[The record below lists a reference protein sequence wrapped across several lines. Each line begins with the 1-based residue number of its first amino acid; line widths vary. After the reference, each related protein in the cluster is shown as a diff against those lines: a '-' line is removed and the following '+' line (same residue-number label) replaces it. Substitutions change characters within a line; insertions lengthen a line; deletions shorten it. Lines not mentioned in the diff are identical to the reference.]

1 MKRIS
6 IEAHLKKVYLDE
18 LPKADAV
25 RIVGPVGV
33 KIAWGRIDRFGE
45 LMTEIDE
52 DGVTLNR
59 YGCPIDEASTTGP
72 SEDAIRTY
80 AAILALDDMR
90 IAVANDWHPLEDIDD
105 GEPLIQA
112 AIGKALNRITTL
124 DGRERVLTI
133 RPSTLVR
140 KHAILGG
147 APDTYAEKPIVKVQT
162 RHGMPQWFRRALVP
176 IGETADGEP
185 RFAEAEVDGFNR
197 KRREPYPD
205 AYTKTFLDPDPV
217 DAVIARAEYE
227 TWRSALDVLADV
239 LPTLLETVEIEPTT
253 WPRRPWIEGTP
264 ATRRILIDRV
274 ATRAAMMERQE
285 RIKEAM
291 TRRRYRMRRAA

>member
-1 MKRIS
+1 MKRMP
-6 IEAHLKKVYLDE
+6 IETHLKRVYLDE

-25 RIVGPVGV
+25 RIIGPVGV

-59 YGCPIDEASTTGP
+59 YGCPLDEAATTGP

-105 GEPLIQA
+105 GDPLYQA
-112 AIGKALNRITTL
+112 AIGRALNRITTL
-124 DGRERVLTI
+124 DGLDRVLTI
-133 RPSTLVR
+133 RPSLLVR

-147 APDTYAEKPIVKVQT
+147 APDTYAEKPIRQLQS
-162 RHGMPQWFRRALVP
+162 RNGRPQYFRRTLVQ
-176 IGETADGEP
+176 IGETADGQP
-185 RFAEAEVDGFNR
+185 RYGEAEVDGYNA
-197 KRREPYPD
+197 KRQRPYPD
-205 AYTKTFLDPDPV
+205 AYTKAFLDPDPV

-239 LPTLLETVEIEPTT
+239 LPTLLETVEIEPTE
-253 WPRRPWIEGTP
+253 WPRRPWLQGTP
-264 ATRRILIDRV
+264 PGRRILVDRV
-274 ATRAAMMERQE
+274 ATRAAMMERQA

-291 TRRRYRMRRAA
+291 SRRRYRMRRAA